1 VTASDPRL
9 RRGGLLLVAGAALL
23 WSTGGIGIKGIPDG
37 PLKVAFY
44 RSAIAAVALALFFR
58 PRRVPRSAA
67 FGAALICYAA
77 CLVTFVV
84 ATKWTTAAN
93 AIFLQYGGVVWVLL
107 LSPLLLKE
115 PLVRRDVIAV
125 GVALAGLT
133 LFFLGDLDTRGR
145 AGDLMGLLSSFFFAG
160 LVLSLRGVRGA
171 GAEAAVTYG
180 NVLAAAAL
188 LPFVWNDLALSA
200 KSAGVLA
207 FLGVFQ
213 LAGAYAL
220 FVAGIR
226 HVTATEAS
234 IVGMLEPI
242 ANPIW
247 VLLLL
252 GERPSGAAIAGGA
265 VVLAAIAWRTLA
277 AGRGTV
283 AEVPP
288 PD

>member
-1 VTASDPRL
+1 MTDAAL
-9 RRGGLLLVAGAALL
+9 RRRGLLLVAGAALL

-37 PLKVAFY
+37 PLKVAFF
-44 RSAIAAVALALFFR
+44 RSAVAAVALGLFFR
-58 PRRVPRSAA
+58 PRRLPRTPA
-67 FGAALICYAA
+67 FILALVCYAA
-77 CLVTFVV
+77 CLITFVV

-107 LSPLLLKE
+107 LSPVLLKE
-115 PLVRRDVIAV
+115 PLVKRDGIVVA
-125 GVALAGLT
+125 VALGGLT
-133 LFFLGDLDTRGR
+133 LFFLGELDTRGR

-160 LVLSLRGVRGA
+160 LILALRRVRGT

-180 NVLAAAAL
+180 NVVAAIGL
-188 LPFVWNDLALSA
+188 LPFVWNDLSLTP
-200 KSAGVLA
+200 KSAAVLT

-220 FVAGIR
+220 FVAGIK

-242 ANPIW
+242 ANPLW
-247 VLLLL
+247 VLLFL
-252 GERPSGAAIAGGA
+252 GERPSVYAVLGGA

-277 AGRGTV
+277 AGRGPMPI
-283 AEVPP
+283 PP